1 MEKIGKKIRQL
12 RGSMDMSA
20 DDLAAA
26 MGREGENRKQYVY
39 DLERGRIKRI
49 DLDTLSKIAETFN
62 VPLNFFL
69 EVSPGSVKNSSTKVS
84 IDDKTIEA
92 GWKEKYYESVQANSE
107 LKSQII
113 ELLKHASV

>member
-12 RGSMDMSA
+12 RVGVNMSA

-49 DLDTLSKIAETFN
+49 DLETLSKIAETFKM
-62 VPLNFFL
+62 PLSYFL
-69 EVSPGSVKNSSTKVS
+69 DVSPGSVKKNNGTKVA

-92 GWKEKYYESVQANSE
+92 GWKEK
-107 LKSQII
+107 
-113 ELLKHASV
+113 